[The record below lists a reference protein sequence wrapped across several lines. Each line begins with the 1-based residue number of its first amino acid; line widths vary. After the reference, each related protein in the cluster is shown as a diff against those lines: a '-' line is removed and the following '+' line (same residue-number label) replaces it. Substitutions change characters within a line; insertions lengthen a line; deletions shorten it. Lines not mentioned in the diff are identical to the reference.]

1 MLMGYKNFGLAIYC
15 TAPFLNRISIE
26 ELKND
31 FKFFQRYLHVDK
43 VYLET
48 HRGKDDV
55 SKEKMINFK
64 NFFESEGIIVAGGIT
79 TTIDSLDDPVHDL
92 RIFHTFCY
100 SKDSLKKR
108 LQEIVEYTASLFD
121 EIILDDFYFTSC
133 SCEDCIKSKGDKS
146 WQEYRLNL
154 MTEVS
159 QKYVV
164 DPAKRVNPKVN
175 MIIKYPNWVESY
187 HENGYNPETQKD
199 IFDEIYVG
207 TETRDPKY
215 TQQDLPRYLSYY
227 LMRWFENVKPSKN
240 KGGWFDSFECNL
252 NQYLEQA
259 YLTLFAKAKEI
270 TLFDFNSLRNTVYI
284 PPLGFELERLDNIL
298 SLLGD
303 PMGVRV
309 YHPFHSDGEDHLVD
323 YLGMIGIP
331 FEPSPYFSFQESP
344 IFITETS
351 CGDRDILNKMKKA
364 LISGNTIII
373 TSGVLR
379 RLRGKG
385 IEEFTSVRYTDRKVN
400 IDFFAIDSAM
410 IGFTKYVH
418 SQEILFPVLEYYTN
432 SSWPV
437 VVGIKGER
445 NFPILLKDFYGSGKL
460 YVLNVP
466 DNFFDVYNLP
476 VEVLNEIRKIFMEK
490 IGIYFEGEGKI
501 SLFLYNNNYAIV
513 ESFLP
518 HRSEITLRFKD
529 KSTKILLNPNGFKL
543 INLSE

>member
-1 MLMGYKNFGLAIYC
+1 MGYKNFGLAIYC

-175 MIIKYPNWVESY
+175 MIIKYPNWIESY

-227 LMRWFENVKPSKN
+227 LMRWFENVKPGKN

-323 YLGMIGIP
+323 YLGMVGIP

-351 CGDRDILNKMKKA
+351 CGDRDVLNKMKKA

-385 IEEFTSVRYTDRKVN
+385 IEEFTSIRYTDRKVN

-466 DNFFDVYNLP
+466 DNFSHIYNLP

>member
-1 MLMGYKNFGLAIYC
+1 MGYKNFGLAIYC
-15 TAPFLNRISIE
+15 TAPFLNRISID

>member
-1 MLMGYKNFGLAIYC
+1 MGYKNFGLAIYC
-15 TAPFLNRISIE
+15 TAPFLNRISID

-31 FKFFQRYLHVDK
+31 LKFFQRYLHVDK

-55 SKEKMINFK
+55 SKEKIINFK
-64 NFFESEGIIVAGGIT
+64 NFFESEGIKVAGGIT

-309 YHPFHSDGEDHLVD
+309 YHPFHSNGEDHLVD
-323 YLGMIGIP
+323 YLGMVGIP

-351 CGDRDILNKMKKA
+351 CGDRDVLNKMKKA

-385 IEEFTSVRYTDRKVN
+385 IEEFTSIRYTDRKVN

-418 SQEILFPVLEYYTN
+418 SQEVLFPVLEYYTN
-432 SSWPV
+432 SSWPM

-466 DNFFDVYNLP
+466 DNFSHIYNLP

-490 IGIYFEGEGKI
+490 IGIYFEGESKL

>member
-1 MLMGYKNFGLAIYC
+1 MGYKNFGLAIYC

>member
-1 MLMGYKNFGLAIYC
+1 MGYKNFGLAIYC

-164 DPAKRVNPKVN
+164 DPAKRVNPEVN

>member
-1 MLMGYKNFGLAIYC
+1 MGYKNFGLAIYC

-518 HRSEITLRFKD
+518 YRSEITLHFKD
-529 KSTKILLNPNGFKL
+529 KTTKILLNPNGFKL

>member
-1 MLMGYKNFGLAIYC
+1 MGYKNFGLAIYC
-15 TAPFLNRISIE
+15 TAPFLNRISID

-31 FKFFQRYLHVDK
+31 LKFFQRYLHVDK

-55 SKEKMINFK
+55 SKEKIINFK
-64 NFFESEGIIVAGGIT
+64 NFFESEGIKVAGGIT

-323 YLGMIGIP
+323 YLGMVGIP

-351 CGDRDILNKMKKA
+351 CGDRDVLNKMKKA

-385 IEEFTSVRYTDRKVN
+385 IEEFTSIRYTDRKVN

-418 SQEILFPVLEYYTN
+418 SQEVLFPVLEYYTN
-432 SSWPV
+432 SSWPM

-466 DNFFDVYNLP
+466 DNFSHIYNLP

-490 IGIYFEGEGKI
+490 IGIYFEGESKL

>member
-1 MLMGYKNFGLAIYC
+1 MGYKNFGLAIYC
-15 TAPFLNRISIE
+15 TAPFLNRISID

-31 FKFFQRYLHVDK
+31 LKFFQRYLHVDK

-55 SKEKMINFK
+55 SKEKIINFK
-64 NFFESEGIIVAGGIT
+64 NFFESEGIKVAGGIT

-133 SCEDCIKSKGDKS
+133 SCEDCIRLKGDKS

-164 DPAKRVNPKVN
+164 NPAKKVNPKVN
-175 MIIKYPNWVESY
+175 MIIKYPNWIESY

-227 LMRWFENVKPSKN
+227 LMRWFDNVKPGKN

-284 PPLGFELERLDNIL
+284 PPLGFELERLDDIL

-303 PMGVRV
+303 PVGVRV

-323 YLGMIGIP
+323 HLGMIGIP
-331 FEPSPYFSFQESP
+331 FEPSPYFSYQESP
-344 IFITETS
+344 IFITEAS
-351 CGDRDILNKMKKA
+351 CGDKDILNKIKKA
-364 LISGNTIII
+364 LINGNTIII

-379 RLRGKG
+379 RLKGEG
-385 IEEFTSVRYTDRKVN
+385 IEEFTSIRYTDRKVN
-400 IDFFAIDSAM
+400 IDFFAIDPAM
-410 IGFTKYVH
+410 TGFTRYVH

-445 NFPILLKDFYGSGKL
+445 NFPILLRDFYGSGKL
-460 YVLNVP
+460 YVLNIP
-466 DNFFDVYNLP
+466 DNFSNVYNLP
-476 VEVLNEIRKIFMEK
+476 VEVLNEIRKIFVEK
-490 IGIYFEGEGKI
+490 IRIYFEGEGKI
-501 SLFLYNNNYAIV
+501 SLFLYNNDYAIV

-518 HRSEITLRFKD
+518 YRSEINLHFKD
-529 KSTKILLNPNGFKL
+529 KSTKILLNPNSFKL
-543 INLSE
+543 INLG

>member
-1 MLMGYKNFGLAIYC
+1 MGYKNFGLAIYC
-15 TAPFLNRISIE
+15 TAPFLNRISID

-31 FKFFQRYLHVDK
+31 LKFFQRYLHVDK

-55 SKEKMINFK
+55 SKEKIINFK
-64 NFFESEGIIVAGGIT
+64 NFFESEGIKVAGGIT

-164 DPAKRVNPKVN
+164 DPAKRINPKVN
-175 MIIKYPNWVESY
+175 MIIKYPNWIESY

-199 IFDEIYVG
+199 IFDGIYVG

-227 LMRWFENVKPSKN
+227 LMRWFENVKPGKN

-309 YHPFHSDGEDHLVD
+309 YHPFHSNGEDHLVD
-323 YLGMIGIP
+323 YLGMVGIP

-351 CGDRDILNKMKKA
+351 CGDRDVLNKMKKA

-385 IEEFTSVRYTDRKVN
+385 IEEFTSIRYTDRKVN

-418 SQEILFPVLEYYTN
+418 SQEVLFPVLEYYTN
-432 SSWPV
+432 SSWPM

-466 DNFFDVYNLP
+466 DNFSHIYNLP

-490 IGIYFEGEGKI
+490 IGIYFEGESKI

>member
-1 MLMGYKNFGLAIYC
+1 MGYKNFGLAIYC
-15 TAPFLNRISIE
+15 TAPFLNRISID
-26 ELKND
+26 ELKNGL
-31 FKFFQRYLHVDK
+31 KFFQRYLHVDK

-64 NFFESEGIIVAGGIT
+64 NFFESEGIKVAGGIT

-133 SCEDCIKSKGDKS
+133 SCEGCIKSKGDKS

-175 MIIKYPNWVESY
+175 MIIKYPNWIESY

-199 IFDEIYVG
+199 IFDGIYVG

-227 LMRWFENVKPSKN
+227 LMRWFENVKPGKN

-309 YHPFHSDGEDHLVD
+309 YHPFHSNGEDHLVD
-323 YLGMIGIP
+323 YLGMVGIP

-385 IEEFTSVRYTDRKVN
+385 IEEFTSIRYTDRKVN

-418 SQEILFPVLEYYTN
+418 SQEVLFPVLEYYTN
-432 SSWPV
+432 SSWPM

-460 YVLNVP
+460 YILNVP
-466 DNFFDVYNLP
+466 DNFSHIYNLP

-490 IGIYFEGEGKI
+490 IGIYFEGESKI

>member
-1 MLMGYKNFGLAIYC
+1 MY
-15 TAPFLNRISIE
+15 
-26 ELKND
+26 
-31 FKFFQRYLHVDK
+31 
-43 VYLET
+43 
-48 HRGKDDV
+48 
-55 SKEKMINFK
+55 
-64 NFFESEGIIVAGGIT
+64 
-79 TTIDSLDDPVHDL
+79 
-92 RIFHTFCY
+92 
-100 SKDSLKKR
+100 
-108 LQEIVEYTASLFD
+108 
-121 EIILDDFYFTSC
+121 FYFTSC